1 MFYNLSKV
9 IKSLRTQQDYFVYR
23 FVDDNYLK
31 IVFNFVPTLDI
42 FYNLKKIK
50 EQIGSIKIEK
60 GFMSCFMSDKH
71 IIERNIKLQIK
82 VPKGTHAYITQ
93 NEDESEI
100 ILNCNTEYRISD
112 AFMNNNIIQIN
123 ACILV
128 SGASNTSN
136 SSSANLSAHTIAK
149 PFPASGIIN
158 PF

>member
-1 MFYNLSKV
+1 
-9 IKSLRTQQDYFVYR
+9 
-23 FVDDNYLK
+23 
-31 IVFNFVPTLDI
+31 
-42 FYNLKKIK
+42 
-50 EQIGSIKIEK
+50 
-60 GFMSCFMSDKH
+60 MSCFMSDKH

-136 SSSANLSAHTIAK
+136 SSNVNLSSHTIAK

-158 PF
+158 PL